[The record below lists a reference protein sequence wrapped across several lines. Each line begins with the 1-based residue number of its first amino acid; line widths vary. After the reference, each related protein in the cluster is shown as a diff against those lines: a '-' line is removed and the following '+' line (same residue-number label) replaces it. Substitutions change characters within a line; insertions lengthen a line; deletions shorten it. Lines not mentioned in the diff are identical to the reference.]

1 MTRRLSHTAA
11 EDLLGIVIRR
21 DEKASTLITSNRPEE
36 DWGELR
42 GDTVAARRPFS
53 LLPGPASPAIQ
64 RQWDDASR
72 QHSVEKASRHHVW
85 TLTMKYF
92 NTFYVCSAWHRA
104 CSYGRMGLEEVRG
117 EIHNRKKAKTQDH
130 LT

>member
-36 DWGELR
+36 DWGELL
-42 GDTVAARRPFS
+42 GDTAAGAALVFPLLSVA
-53 LLPGPASPAIQ
+53 ASPAVQ
-64 RQWDDASR
+64 RQQDDASR

-104 CSYGRMGLEEVRG
+104 CSYGRMGLEEV
-117 EIHNRKKAKTQDH
+117 
-130 LT
+130 